1 MDKTVIIV
9 DLKTADL
16 ETQDLFT
23 EAQLKEFLCV
33 IHRGEEQKQSQQ
45 YVGQQRARSKYT
57 PAGYKV
63 CWYHS
68 LESFWV
74 SVLMSIC
81 FWQPPPPV
89 GFGLPAT
96 RHMATPARQSAV
108 VITRSEHRSPC
119 SAEKGIQR
127 RCIQRKA

>member
-81 FWQPPPPV
+81 FWQPPPPRRIRAARD
-89 GFGLPAT
+89 PA
-96 RHMATPARQSAV
+96 HGHPRQTERGGYYEV
-108 VITRSEHRSPC
+108 
-119 SAEKGIQR
+119 
-127 RCIQRKA
+127 